1 MYDVTMFEPD
11 KEEINKKCVK
21 MFTIQNNLLGSCQEL
36 KDFVKKIKEQKLKNM
51 THQNKKRKT
60 SM

>member
-1 MYDVTMFEPD
+1 MNDNFQNY

-21 MFTIQNNLLGSCQEL
+21 FFTLQSNLLESCKNL
-36 KDFVKKIKEQKLKNM
+36 KDFTQKIKEKNLKTM
-51 THQNKKRKT
+51 VKQNKERKT

>member
-1 MYDVTMFEPD
+1 TMFEPD

-21 MFTIQNNLLGSCQEL
+21 FFTLQSNLLESCKNL
-36 KDFVKKIKEQKLKNM
+36 KDFTQKIKEKNLKTM
-51 THQNKKRKT
+51 VKQNKERKT

>member
-1 MYDVTMFEPD
+1 MFEPD

-21 MFTIQNNLLGSCQEL
+21 FFTLQSNLLESCQNL
-36 KDFVKKIKEQKLKNM
+36 KDFTQKIKEKKLKNM

-60 SM
+60 

>member
-1 MYDVTMFEPD
+1 MFEPD

-21 MFTIQNNLLGSCQEL
+21 FFTLQSNLLESCKNL
-36 KDFVKKIKEQKLKNM
+36 KDFTQKIKEKNLKTM
-51 THQNKKRKT
+51 VKQNKERKT

>member
-1 MYDVTMFEPD
+1 MFEPD

-21 MFTIQNNLLGSCQEL
+21 FFTLKGNLLESCQNL
-36 KDFVKKIKEQKLKNM
+36 KDFTKKIKEQR
-51 THQNKKRKT
+51 TIQTKKDRKT

>member
-1 MYDVTMFEPD
+1 MFEPD

-21 MFTIQNNLLGSCQEL
+21 FFTLQSNLLESCQNL

-51 THQNKKRKT
+51 VKQNKKRKT